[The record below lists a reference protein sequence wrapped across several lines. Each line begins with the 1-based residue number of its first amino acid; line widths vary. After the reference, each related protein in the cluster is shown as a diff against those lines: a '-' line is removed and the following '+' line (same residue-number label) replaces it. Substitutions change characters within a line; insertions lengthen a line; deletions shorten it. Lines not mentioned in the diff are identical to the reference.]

1 MRTPFGVYDLAPLQY
16 SSVAI
21 PGNQNWRAKIREWI
35 GDAPVGFRL
44 VNKTASGNWIVQI
57 SSEKQSE
64 LRKVLGKAI
73 ADSDGEP

>member
-1 MRTPFGVYDLAPLQY
+1 MRSAYTGMTPLQY

-21 PGNQNWRAKIREWI
+21 DGRENWRAKIREWI

-44 VNKTASGNWIVQI
+44 VKKTASGNWIVQI
-57 SSEKQSE
+57 SSEKPSE

-73 ADSDGEP
+73 ADEGGEP